1 LVAAPT
7 GVQNVPMYFTDVN
20 LQTQASDNFIR
31 ANTNPIVGNWTSL
44 TANTAQLA
52 SNLVEPS
59 SVGVNSDSWWNGFT
73 WDDDQWARVTVAAC
87 ANSSSFVGVSLR
99 QDKTGVATAYRFMW
113 SGVLG
118 SAGTYYIQKLVNGTA
133 TNLATGARTINVGDT
148 ITGAIIGT
156 NLYFYH
162 NMVLVRAAVSDSSI
176 TSGSGGFALVAGSAV
191 TDAQISAFSGGN
203 FI

>member
-1 LVAAPT
+1 
-7 GVQNVPMYFTDVN
+7 
-20 LQTQASDNFIR
+20 
-31 ANTNPIVGNWTSL
+31 
-44 TANTAQLA
+44 
-52 SNLVEPS
+52 
-59 SVGVNSDSWWNGFT
+59 
-73 WDDDQWARVTVAAC
+73 
-87 ANSSSFVGVSLR
+87 
-99 QDKTGVATAYRFMW
+99 MW

-162 NMVLVRAAVSDSSI
+162 NMVLVRAAVSDSNI
-176 TSGSGGFALVAGSAV
+176 TGGSGGFALVAGSAV

-203 FI
+203 FINPALNPIPTSTAYAGAWSFGAGRCH